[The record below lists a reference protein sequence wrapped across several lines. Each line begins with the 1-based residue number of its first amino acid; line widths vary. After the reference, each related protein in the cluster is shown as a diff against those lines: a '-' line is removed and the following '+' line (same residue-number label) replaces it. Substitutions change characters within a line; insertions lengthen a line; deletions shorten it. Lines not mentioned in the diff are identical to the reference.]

1 MPATAADGASPE
13 RGAKTLLRQN
23 TVFQSVEDR
32 DGYVEAGMEKGV
44 HESMANLD
52 ELLTQ
57 LAKEA

>member
-1 MPATAADGASPE
+1 MPVTAADGE

-32 DGYVEAGMEKGV
+32 DGYVEAGMEKCV

-52 ELLTQ
+52 ELVIQ